1 MTVRIFVLAALAAVP
16 MIGTALADERVNLTP
31 PLYREQ
37 ARVTATVH
45 SASEMTTT
53 PRVVPAVELPQRFP
67 EVTGSLAR

>member
-1 MTVRIFVLAALAAVP
+1 MTVRTFVLAALAVIP
-16 MIGTALADERVNLTP
+16 MISTALADERVHLTP

-53 PRVVPAVELPQRFP
+53 PRIVPAVDLSQPLP